1 MATALYLR
9 FQLSLPAALE
19 PTLDHGTCYSGTSGS
34 NHQFY
39 RISSERLFEREPYL
53 LTSFILLFNKSRSEK
68 LGDLPK
74 DAQPNRYKIQAVIW
88 VSWLLILS
96 YYSDIPKQN
105 YYSSSI
111 YLGPAIILETTLPT
125 FIYSFDK
132 HLLHIFYVPGTIRE
146 ENEVMNKPGFYFQG
160 AYIMVWR
167 DNHRALS
174 SQNLAPREKI
184 ALRMF
189 SGDK

>member
-1 MATALYLR
+1 MATVLYLR

-19 PTLDHGTCYSGTSGS
+19 PTLDHRTCYSGTSGS

-39 RISSERLFEREPYL
+39 RISSERLSEREP
-53 LTSFILLFNKSRSEK
+53 SFILLFNKSRSEK

-74 DAQPNRYKIQAVIW
+74 DAQPNRDKIQDVIW

-96 YYSDIPKQN
+96 DNSDIPKTNQNQN

-132 HLLHIFYVPGTIRE
+132 HLLYIFYVPGTIRE
-146 ENEVMNKPGFYFQG
+146 ENMVMNKPGSYFQG
-160 AYIMVWR
+160 AYILVWR
-167 DNHRALS
+167 DNRRALS
-174 SQNLAPREKI
+174 SQNLALREKI

>member
-1 MATALYLR
+1 MNGNCPLSQVSAFTPCSLR
-9 FQLSLPAALE
+9 AHPWPWDMLFWDKWLKPSVLQNL
-19 PTLDHGTCYSGTSGS
+19 
-34 NHQFY
+34 
-39 RISSERLFEREPYL
+39 IWLFEREPYL

-189 SGDK
+189 SGYK